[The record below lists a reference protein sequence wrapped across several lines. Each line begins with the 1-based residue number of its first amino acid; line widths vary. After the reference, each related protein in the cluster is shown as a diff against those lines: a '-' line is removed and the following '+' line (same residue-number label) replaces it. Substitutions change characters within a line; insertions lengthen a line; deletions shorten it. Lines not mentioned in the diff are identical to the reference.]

1 MRIKLILAIVLIP
14 FVLTAQTV
22 WENSRSEVYPYLY
35 RLSQKGLID
44 FQDIIQPV
52 SRKQIAALLQELEA
66 QSDKLSDIE
75 KKELAFYQQEY
86 RPVEGTDSAK
96 LQLIRKDTNGR
107 LRGLFVHRK
116 DFQLSADPIG
126 GLMRVTGGGKSFTQ
140 MSHGLEFRGQAKQ
153 FAFQFYYRDYSESG
167 QGLDTFRKESP
178 EPGIIQLYNPT
189 ATSRNYSEVRAHLSY
204 SWNNGSISVGKDH
217 LQWGYGE
224 NGRIVL
230 SQKAPSYP
238 FIRFDYRPFK
248 WLQFNYM
255 HAWLNS
261 NIVDSAA
268 TYRTNSG
275 GVSGDIRIR
284 YIPKYMAMH
293 TLLFKPV
300 KGLDIAVGESIVYSD
315 QLDIGFLIPLN
326 FFKIYDNNRSNYV
339 LNAGSNG
346 QFFLQVSS
354 RNHLKKTHL
363 YGSLFIDEI
372 RVSQMFN
379 RAKSRNQLGY
389 TLGGSVTDVLLPY
402 LTIGAEYTRVNPF
415 AYSNLLPAQNYTQY
429 DLSLGHWMGNNFDQA
444 TLFARYTPLP
454 RLKTYLRYQHIRKG
468 GPGTLVQQYMA
479 EPQPPFLFD
488 FQKKRDDL
496 FIQASYEL
504 INNFYITGSY
514 QYLKQE
520 LASGAKA
527 SQSTMQIGIT
537 YGLR

>member
-1 MRIKLILAIVLIP
+1 MRIKLLLLIVLIP
-14 FVLTAQTV
+14 FTLAAQTV
-22 WENSRSEVYPYLY
+22 WENANSEVYPYLY

-52 SRKQIAALLQELEA
+52 SRKQIAALLQELENKSA
-66 QSDKLSDIE
+66 ALSDIE

-86 RPVEGTDSAK
+86 RPVAGTDSAK
-96 LQLIRKDTNGR
+96 LRLIRKDSNKR
-107 LRGLFVHRK
+107 LRGLFIHTK

-126 GLMRVTGGGKSFTQ
+126 GLMHVSGGGKGFTQ
-140 MSHGLEFRGQAKQ
+140 MSNGLEFRGQAKQ
-153 FAFQFYYRDYSESG
+153 FAFQFYYRDYSASG
-167 QGLDTFRKESP
+167 SGIDTFRKESP
-178 EPGIIQLYNPT
+178 ETGIIKLYNPS
-189 ATSRNYSEVRAHLSY
+189 ATSQNYSEVRAHLSY
-204 SWNNGSISVGKDH
+204 SWNNGSISIGKDH

-238 FIRFDYRPFK
+238 YIRLDYRPFS
-248 WLQFNYM
+248 WLQFNYT

-284 YIPKYMAMH
+284 YIPKYMATH

-315 QLDIGFLIPLN
+315 RMDIGFLIPLN

-354 RNHLKKTHL
+354 RNHLRKTHL
-363 YGSLFIDEI
+363 YGSLFVDEI
-372 RVSQMFN
+372 RVSQIFN
-379 RAKSRNQLGY
+379 KAKSRNQLGY
-389 TLGGSVTDVLLPY
+389 TIGGSVTDVLLPY
-402 LTIGAEYTRVNPF
+402 LTLGAEYTRVNPF
-415 AYSNLLPAQNYTQY
+415 VYSNLLPAQNYTQY
-429 DLSLGHWMGNNFDQA
+429 DHSLGHWMGNNFDQA

-488 FQKKRDDL
+488 FQKKRDDV

-527 SQSTMQIGIT
+527 SQSTIQMGIT
-537 YGLR
+537 FGLR

>member
-1 MRIKLILAIVLIP
+1 MRIKLLLIVLIP
-14 FVLTAQTV
+14 FTLTAQTV
-22 WENSRSEVYPYLY
+22 WENVNSEVYPYLY

-52 SRKQIAALLQELEA
+52 SRRQVAALLQELENKSE
-66 QSDKLSDIE
+66 QLSAIE

-96 LQLIRKDTNGR
+96 LRLIRKDSNKR
-107 LRGLFVHRK
+107 LRGLFIHTK

-140 MSHGLEFRGQAKQ
+140 MSNGIEFRGQAKQ

-167 QGLDTFRKESP
+167 SGIDTFRKESP
-178 EPGIIQLYNPT
+178 ETGIIKLYNPS
-189 ATSRNYSEVRAHLSY
+189 ATSQNFSEVRAHLSY

-230 SQKAPSYP
+230 SDKAPSYP
-238 FIRFDYRPFK
+238 YIRLDYRPFK
-248 WLQFNYM
+248 WLQFNYT

-284 YIPKYMAMH
+284 YISKYMATH

-315 QLDIGFLIPLN
+315 RMDIGFLIPLN

-363 YGSLFIDEI
+363 YGSLFVDEI
-372 RVSQMFN
+372 RVSQIFN
-379 RAKSRNQLGY
+379 KAKSRNQLGY

-402 LTIGAEYTRVNPF
+402 LTLGAEYTRVNPF
-415 AYSNLLPAQNYTQY
+415 VYNNLLPAQNYTQY
-429 DLSLGHWMGNNFDQA
+429 DHSLGHWMGNNFDQA

-468 GPGTLVQQYMA
+468 GAGTLAQQYTA

-488 FQKKRDDL
+488 FQKKRDDV

-527 SQSTMQIGIT
+527 SQSTIQMGIT